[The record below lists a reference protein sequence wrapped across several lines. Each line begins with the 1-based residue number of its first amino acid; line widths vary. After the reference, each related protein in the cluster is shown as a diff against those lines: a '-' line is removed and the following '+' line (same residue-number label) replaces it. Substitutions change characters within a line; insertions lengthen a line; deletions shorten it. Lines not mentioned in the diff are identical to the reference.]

1 MKSIYRVTL
10 VFSLCAAL
18 GDISA
23 QAQNQTYDQLLQ
35 RASTKI
41 GQQDFCG
48 AVPDF
53 QAAFA
58 DSTKAGPFD
67 VFAGTIA
74 AANCPT
80 QRTQA
85 LRWLLRIPRFAELPV
100 TAQDVRNI
108 AQEEG
113 LRSLRDTPQWSY
125 FLVQLQ
131 AHVTRREAATQLAVQ
146 QWLTHTRQNA
156 LPEPT
161 RRKSYAQA
169 ASGFARYT
177 LPADTVQAP
186 YLMYVPKSY
195 NPATAAPLL
204 VYLHGG
210 VASATQFQ
218 VQDPGVAQEP
228 IFRAAEQQG
237 TLVLYPYGRKSFGW
251 LEHEA
256 ALAAVRRMVTQV
268 QTRYRV
274 DARRVYLGGMSN
286 GGTAAFWYACQQ
298 PQGFA
303 GFYALSATPVSK
315 LGPLRFQTLRQGA
328 PLYSL
333 NAEDDDVFPFREVA
347 AIHDRYKA
355 QTLQW
360 HFASRPTGGHAFLY
374 GPDGDQALLALLR
387 QMMAGAWSK

>member
-1 MKSIYRVTL
+1 MESVYRASVL
-10 VFSLCAAL
+10 LGMCACLWVGVAH
-18 GDISA
+18 
-23 QAQNQTYDQLLQ
+23 AQNQTYDQHLQ
-35 RASTKI
+35 QASAKL

-48 AVPDF
+48 AVQNF

-67 VFAGTIA
+67 VFAGAIA
-74 AANCPT
+74 AANCPA

-85 LRWLLRIPRFAELPV
+85 LRWLLRIPRFAELPI

-108 AQEEG
+108 AQEAG
-113 LRSLRDTPQWSY
+113 LRSLHDTPQWSY
-125 FLVQLQ
+125 FLAQLQ
-131 AHVTRREAATQLAVQ
+131 AHAIRREAAAQQAAR
-146 QWLTHTRQNA
+146 QWLTTTQQNA
-156 LPEPT
+156 LSAPA
-161 RRKSYAQA
+161 RRKYFAKPTT
-169 ASGFARYT
+169 GFARYA

-186 YLMYVPKSY
+186 YLVYVPKSY

-228 IFRAAEQQG
+228 IFRAAEQQAAI
-237 TLVLYPYGRKSFGW
+237 VLYPYGRKSFGW

-256 ALAAVRRMVTQV
+256 ALAAVRRMVAQV

-274 DARRVYLGGMSN
+274 DARRIYLGGMSN

-303 GFYALSATPVSK
+303 GFFALSASPVSN
-315 LGPLRFQTLRQGA
+315 LGPLRFQTLASGA

-333 NAEDDDVFPFREVA
+333 NAEDDDVFPYKEVA
-347 AIHDRYKA
+347 AIYDQHKA
-355 QTLQW
+355 HTPQW
-360 HFASRPTGGHAFLY
+360 HFASRPTGGHSFLY

-387 QMMAGAWSK
+387 QMMHLTTP

>member
-1 MKSIYRVTL
+1 MQQ
-10 VFSLCAAL
+10 A
-18 GDISA
+18 SA
-23 QAQNQTYDQLLQ
+23 RL
-35 RASTKI
+35 

-48 AVPDF
+48 AVQGF

-74 AANCPT
+74 AANCPA

-85 LRWLLRIPRFAELPV
+85 LRWLLRIPRFADLPV

-108 AQEEG
+108 AQEPG
-113 LRSLRDTPQWSY
+113 LRNLHDTPQWTY
-125 FLVQLQ
+125 FLARLQ
-131 AHVTRREAATQLAVQ
+131 AHAARREAAARQATQ
-146 QWLTHTRQNA
+146 QWLTSTRQNA
-156 LPEPT
+156 LPGPA
-161 RRKSYAQA
+161 RRKHYAKA
-169 ASGFARYT
+169 ATGFARYA
-177 LPADTVQAP
+177 LPVDTVQAP
-186 YLMYVPKSY
+186 YLVYVPKSY

-237 TLVLYPYGRKSFGW
+237 ALVLYPYGRKSFGW

-256 ALAAVRRMVTQV
+256 ALAAVPRMVAEV
-268 QTRYRV
+268 QARYRV

-303 GFYALSATPVSK
+303 GFYALSATPMSK
-315 LGPLRFQTLRQGA
+315 LGPLRFQTLASGS

-333 NAEDDDVFPFREVA
+333 NAEDDEVFPYREVA
-347 AIHDRYKA
+347 AIHDQHKA
-355 QTLQW
+355 RTPQW
-360 HFASRPTGGHAFLY
+360 HFATRPTGGHSFLY

-387 QMMAGAWSK
+387 QMMNNAGR